1 MNRRFM
7 SQSSGLLLAALASS
21 VVFLLGWAVPAE
33 AAPGRLVGFV
43 SNRSAQETVTGANLY
58 LDANPD
64 HTVVLRTPEQL
75 AGLTDEAVSELWR
88 DADALLFLGVHGEQ
102 VPRLLR
108 LLEAS
113 PLASKATLLAFS
125 SDPRLTPLA
134 RLDGKLVFQGLED
147 TAFRA
152 LTHNLSA
159 AKDRAKERQRLSAL
173 YPAQA
178 AWLEASGY
186 RDARASENMAG
197 LLAWVAARHARGIVV
212 PAPVVHDA
220 VRFMVDGAI
229 RPAGAL
235 GLDPGRAAIA
245 ILDYDS
251 GDRAGDREVHAALG
265 KALAKHELSCLSLL
279 ARWGEASVSA
289 LEELP
294 SALGEVELAGVVV
307 IQDFVVGGGE
317 GRGRPCLRG

>member
-178 AWLEASGY
+178 AWLEAS
-186 RDARASENMAG
+186 
-197 LLAWVAARHARGIVV
+197 
-212 PAPVVHDA
+212 
-220 VRFMVDGAI
+220 
-229 RPAGAL
+229 
-235 GLDPGRAAIA
+235 
-245 ILDYDS
+245 
-251 GDRAGDREVHAALG
+251 
-265 KALAKHELSCLSLL
+265 
-279 ARWGEASVSA
+279 
-289 LEELP
+289 
-294 SALGEVELAGVVV
+294 
-307 IQDFVVGGGE
+307 
-317 GRGRPCLRG
+317 